1 MALVAKSYQ
10 DLEIVRDTYIE
21 NGKRYC
27 DVRTKDGKIKRVKS
41 YTQSE
46 YDRYY
51 PPVKVIKPG
60 NRKHILGFDN
70 GYITLFKG
78 NTYENLEWFERSNA
92 RFHTIFKWYVVSTEE
107 VPADVP
113 EGITPVR
120 LPWELVGNDDGTL
133 KDNAIINKVV
143 ENLIYDEGNSRYQ
156 GEIGDKIERD
166 VKVIKNIEAENYYG
180 INHIMTFIDAN
191 ENLYCWSTAAK
202 NWEVGKELTIKG
214 TIKSLGTYQK
224 QKITYL
230 TRCSEV
236 G

>member
-41 YTQSE
+41 YTTAE
-46 YDRYY
+46 YNRYY

-60 NRKHILGFDN
+60 NYKHILGFDN

-92 RFHTIFKWYVVSTEE
+92 RFHTTFKWYVVSTEE

-113 EGITPVR
+113 EGITPVQ

-156 GEIGDKIERD
+156 GEVGDKIERD
-166 VKVIKNIEAENYYG
+166 VKVIKNIEAENYG

-236 G
+236 V

>member
-1 MALVAKSYQ
+1 M
-10 DLEIVRDTYIE
+10 
-21 NGKRYC
+21 
-27 DVRTKDGKIKRVKS
+27 
-41 YTQSE
+41 
-46 YDRYY
+46 
-51 PPVKVIKPG
+51 
-60 NRKHILGFDN
+60 
-70 GYITLFKG
+70 
-78 NTYENLEWFERSNA
+78 
-92 RFHTIFKWYVVSTEE
+92 FKWYVVSTEE

-113 EGITPVR
+113 EGITPVQ
-120 LPWELVGNDDGTL
+120 LSWELVGNDDGTL
-133 KDNAIINKVV
+133 KDTVVINKVV

-156 GEIGDKIERD
+156 GEVGDKIERD

-180 INHIMTFIDAN
+180 VNHIMTFIDAN

-202 NWEVGKELTIKG
+202 NWEIGKELTIKG

>member
-27 DVRTKDGKIKRVKS
+27 DVRTKDGKVKRVKS
-41 YTQSE
+41 YTKSE

-51 PPVKVIKPG
+51 PPVKIIKPG
-60 NRKHILGFDN
+60 NYKHILGFDN

-92 RFHTIFKWYVVSTEE
+92 RFHTTFKWYVVSTEE

-113 EGITPVR
+113 EGITPVQ

-156 GEIGDKIERD
+156 GEVGDKIERD

-180 INHIMTFIDAN
+180 VNHIMTFIDAN
-191 ENLYCWSTAAK
+191 GNLYCWSTAVK

-214 TIKSLGTYQK
+214 TIKSLGSYQK

>member
-51 PPVKVIKPG
+51 PPVIVIKPG

-92 RFHTIFKWYVVSTEE
+92 RFHTTFKWYVVSTEE

-113 EGITPVR
+113 EGITPVQ

-156 GEIGDKIERD
+156 GEVGDKIERD

>member
-27 DVRTKDGKIKRVKS
+27 DVRTKDGKVKRVKS
-41 YTQSE
+41 YTTAE
-46 YDRYY
+46 YARYY
-51 PPVKVIKPG
+51 PDVKIIQPG

-70 GYITLFKG
+70 GYITIFKG
-78 NTYENLEWFERSNA
+78 NTYANLEWFERSIA
-92 RFHTIFKWYVVSTEE
+92 RYHSLWGWYIVSTDTIPE
-107 VPADVP
+107 DIP
-113 EGITPVR
+113 EGITPVQ
-120 LPWELVGNDDGTL
+120 LPWGDVGNDDGTL

-156 GEIGDKIERD
+156 GEVGDKIERD

-214 TIKSLGTYQK
+214 TIKSLGTYQR

>member
-1 MALVAKSYQ
+1 M
-10 DLEIVRDTYIE
+10 
-21 NGKRYC
+21 
-27 DVRTKDGKIKRVKS
+27 
-41 YTQSE
+41 
-46 YDRYY
+46 
-51 PPVKVIKPG
+51 
-60 NRKHILGFDN
+60 
-70 GYITLFKG
+70 
-78 NTYENLEWFERSNA
+78 
-92 RFHTIFKWYVVSTEE
+92 
-107 VPADVP
+107 
-113 EGITPVR
+113 R

-156 GEIGDKIERD
+156 GEVGDKIERD